1 MVQNNVIT
9 FIMEN
14 IISKRMKQGFS
25 LNSFFFF
32 NMQNRN
38 LIITKSYIFQLVTIR
53 YAYNSQSRSLLRYI
67 L

>member
-25 LNSFFFF
+25 LNSFFF